1 MAVPAISRSVTTA
14 RGSRIRVTAKR
25 VGTLFRSRNG
35 RDYGPAIWEYD
46 VRIGRRVKR
55 VAVTMPSREVRAD
68 VRHLVNRLARG
79 R

>member
-1 MAVPAISRSVTTA
+1 
-14 RGSRIRVTAKR
+14 VTAKGTRIQVTARR

-35 RDYGPAIWEYD
+35 TDYGPLIWEYD

-55 VAVTMPSREVRAD
+55 VTVTMPSREVRAD
-68 VRHLVNRLARG
+68 VRRLVNRLARG

>member
-1 MAVPAISRSVTTA
+1 VAAPVISRSVITA
-14 RGSRIRVTAKR
+14 KGNRIRVTARR

-55 VAVTMPSREVRAD
+55 VAVTMPGREVRAD
-68 VRHLVNRLARG
+68 VRRLVNRLARG

>member
-1 MAVPAISRSVTTA
+1 MAAPVISRSVTTVK
-14 RGSRIRVTAKR
+14 GTRIRVTARR

-35 RDYGPAIWEYD
+35 REYGPAIWEYD

-55 VAVTMPSREVRAD
+55 VVVTKPGREVRAD
-68 VRHLVNRLARG
+68 VRRLVNRLARG